1 MKDKQYIVFLEETIL
16 DLFDEIKDLSK
27 DYEFSIDGGDC
38 NFNYILSEYQKA
50 YYKYYKVNKP
60 DISLSR
66 SHNIRFAEIEK
77 EKEKNNEI

>member
-27 DYEFSIDGGDC
+27 DYGFSIDGGDC

-50 YYKYYKVNKP
+50 YYKYYKVNK
-60 DISLSR
+60 
-66 SHNIRFAEIEK
+66 FAEIEK
-77 EKEKNNEI
+77 EKEKK